1 MFEKIVLRRSDTG
14 PALSIGEL
22 AEALLF
28 YQNVH
33 LVLDYGSLNNLISKI
48 GMPALL
54 SLLSR
59 PYVSA
64 VYCEETLGTRTESRG
79 HVKSHSFVAFTYT
92 GSKDVGQLHSRKKR
106 LEYIISRHGYG
117 KRQTRRLVERF
128 RRHVPIR
135 KLTDNRYIEG
145 GVVKAAWDDLYE
157 PHFIQ
162 ESMRRVLLCM
172 LGPELLPSELRF
184 KIRPKHPSFYIDT
197 NINFETLNAQIKLR
211 DPTLGKV
218 TEASLINNILMARAD
233 TVLAANY
240 GDEFYT
246 SDLTSEIVRLRYD
259 SLLKRIGI
267 EQQELK
273 EFSEIVIQDSPTIRE
288 VLNSGE
294 RTFDEFL
301 LLLDK
306 SQRFR
311 EWAQKVNP
319 DEKLVKAYFQEVTS
333 EGWINK
339 LPSKALRYFVGAVV
353 GLCEPV
359 AGLSVSAADSLFI
372 EKILSGWR
380 PSHFVE
386 RQLKPFVNKAEEDH

>member
-1 MFEKIVLRRSDTG
+1 MFEKIILRRSDTG

-48 GMPALL
+48 GMPTLL

-64 VYCEETLGTRTESRG
+64 VYCEESLGTRTESRG
-79 HVKSHSFVAFTYT
+79 PVKLHSFVAFTLT

-106 LEYIISRHGYG
+106 LEYLLSRHGYG

-135 KLTDNRYIEG
+135 KLTDNHYIEG
-145 GVVKAAWDDLYE
+145 GVVKAAWDDLHE
-157 PHFIQ
+157 PNFIQ

-172 LGPELLPSELRF
+172 VGPELLPSEFTF

-197 NINFETLNAQIKLR
+197 NINFETLNAERKRR
-211 DPTLGKV
+211 DPTLGDV

-240 GDEFYT
+240 GGEFYT
-246 SDLTSEIVRLRYD
+246 SELTSEIVRLRYAD
-259 SLLKRIGI
+259 LLKRIGI

-273 EFSEIVIQDSPTIRE
+273 QFSEIVIQDGPTIRE

-339 LPSKALRYFVGAVV
+339 LPSKVLRYFVGAVV

-386 RQLKPFVNKAEEDH
+386 RQLKPFVNKAEEDY